1 MSDSILRMKSEDK
14 ISENDETMKKLKELE
29 KKTQT
34 NIDYLERALNILQNF
49 GFTVKNSIDVFK
61 LNFEH

>member
-1 MSDSILRMKSEDK
+1 MTDSILRMKSEDK

>member
-1 MSDSILRMKSEDK
+1 MTDSILRMKSEDK

-34 NIDYLERALNILQNF
+34 NIDYLERALNIL
-49 GFTVKNSIDVFK
+49 
-61 LNFEH
+61 

>member
-34 NIDYLERALNILQNF
+34 NIDYLERALNIMQNF